1 MRRSRHKNCNEI
13 NGRKVRT
20 LVLEPQQQSQNK
32 QRACNDLD
40 VACNGATHPQTAKA
54 QPNGLQQARHSIP
67 RNGIYHRL
75 TFENPAGHRK
85 SQRRVTNMRCS
96 IAEESAAVPCCGAC
110 CAIAE
115 NPIPQMTST
124 NRNFLSIPLLLMHR
138 LPQTF
143 DSISTADS
151 TRFHVRLS
159 MGARLR

>member
-1 MRRSRHKNCNEI
+1 
-13 NGRKVRT
+13 VRT

-85 SQRRVTNMRCS
+85 SQRRVTNMHEPHSPTPQSDPECNRRTLG
-96 IAEESAAVPCCGAC
+96 EEATYTTNLANGQSKGQCPKGA
-110 CAIAE
+110 
-115 NPIPQMTST
+115 TS
-124 NRNFLSIPLLLMHR
+124 
-138 LPQTF
+138 
-143 DSISTADS
+143 
-151 TRFHVRLS
+151 
-159 MGARLR
+159 